1 MMKPLHGLARE
12 EGGQAILLMAGTMLA
27 LLMMVG
33 IAVDA
38 GQLYSAKRTMQEAAD
53 AAAFG
58 GAVVLYQQGTTA
70 EARNA
75 AIADATRNT
84 FTQGINTVVEVNSP
98 PLSGLYAPPHV
109 NASRYVEVII
119 TAQVQTALVP
129 SQAGLTTVRVR
140 GVAGAE
146 PLNNAYA
153 IMSLDTSATGC
164 AFSTSP
170 NADVHLTGGG
180 ILVNSSSA
188 SAACNS
194 QTTAARFTITPA
206 PPNGVD
212 IVGNTGSSW
221 PPGMSVDIAQPQQA
235 DPFAGFPKPSTAGVP
250 VYNAIPGGSPTV
262 LQPGVWNVA
271 LSAGG
276 GTTLW
281 LDPGIYILKAGIN
294 AAGNADLVSKRT
306 DTTPACASNCGVFI
320 FNTHSNYPGAF
331 RTGIDSCGP
340 LSLVGNSA
348 SDLRAQTTGT
358 YANFLFYQDPACTNE
373 MVIAGNGTFNG
384 TGTIYLPN
392 APFRFD
398 GNPSTL
404 NGSQLIAKTV
414 DVQNGNLTI
423 NFNAGTSAQPILPRL
438 AE

>member
-1 MMKPLHGLARE
+1 MKKALRGFAGE

-58 GAVVLYQQGTTA
+58 GAVVLYQGGITSEATA
-70 EARNA
+70 A
-75 AIADATRNT
+75 AIADSTRNA
-84 FTQGINTVVEVNSP
+84 FTDGISNVTVQVFSP
-98 PLSGLYAPPHV
+98 PSSGTYALPHV

-129 SQAGLTTVRVR
+129 AQSGLTTVRVR

-153 IMSLDTSATGC
+153 IMSLDSGNTGC
-164 AFSTSP
+164 AFSTST
-170 NADVHLTGGG
+170 NADIHLTGGG
-180 ILVNSSSA
+180 ILVNSSSNT
-188 SAACNS
+188 AACNS

-212 IVGNTGSSW
+212 INGNSGSSW
-221 PPGMSVDIAQPQQA
+221 PPGMDVDVTAPQQA
-235 DPFAGFPKPSTAGVP
+235 DPFAGFPKPSTTGLP
-250 VYNAIPGGSPTV
+250 VFNAIPGGGN
-262 LQPGVWNVA
+262 LDPGVWNVA

-281 LDPGIYILKAGIN
+281 LNPGVYILKAGVN
-294 AAGNADLVSKRT
+294 AAGNADLISKRT

-331 RTGIDSCGP
+331 RTGIDTCGG

-384 TGTIYLPN
+384 TGTIYLPSAN
-392 APFRFD
+392 FRFN

-414 DVQNGNLTI
+414 DVQNGNITI